1 MAITNK
7 EYLTKS
13 LGNLNVSD
21 NDIDVILLKAG
32 MDADA
37 PADVAGCDLAAYTRF
52 SVILSG
58 MTQNVSEGGYSVS
71 WNMDAV
77 KLWYNALCRELGK
90 ENVLEAK
97 PKVRNRSIF
106 W

>member
-1 MAITNK
+1 MASTNK

-21 NDIDVILLKAG
+21 TDIDVILLKAG

-37 PADVAGCDLAAYTRF
+37 PADVKGCDLATYNRF
-52 SVILSG
+52 SVILST

-71 WNMDAV
+71 WNMDAI
-77 KLWYNALCRELGK
+77 KMWYNALCRELGK
-90 ENVLEAK
+90 PNVLEAK

>member
-1 MAITNK
+1 M
-7 EYLTKS
+7 S
-13 LGNLNVSD
+13 LGNLNVSES
-21 NDIDVILLKAG
+21 DIDVILLKAG
-32 MDADA
+32 VNAEA
-37 PADVAGCDLAAYTRF
+37 PVDVAACDLAAYNRF

-58 MTQNVSEGGYSVS
+58 MTQNVSEGGYSLT

-97 PKVRNRSIF
+97 PKILNRSNF